1 MMPVAAGPSWLK
13 LPRIMARLL
22 ALALALLL
30 AACAQNPPAPKPEPP
45 AVPRVGT
52 VGHIAEVKTRGMT
65 SQNWLG
71 SLKDLY
77 FNEAGSNVATV
88 TWEVTVFW
96 EDHTQ
101 SSVMVEQRPD
111 LRIGQRVRVTG
122 NKIEPIG
129 R

>member
-1 MMPVAAGPSWLK
+1 MKRAFVLAA
-13 LPRIMARLL
+13 
-22 ALALALLL
+22 ALFL

-65 SQNWLG
+65 SSNWLG

-77 FNEAGSNVATV
+77 FNEHGSNVASV
-88 TWEVTVFW
+88 VWEVTLFW
-96 EDHTQ
+96 DDHSQGTLTLPQ
-101 SSVMVEQRPD
+101 KPD
-111 LRIGQRVRVTG
+111 VRIGQRVRVTG
-122 NKIEPIG
+122 NKIEPLP